1 MSDQKTVYKIYGM
14 EPHELTIQPY
24 NELMQEVLLDNKR
37 IAYNYFFE
45 NEALENFL
53 EAVQQDKIFA
63 HRWES
68 LERHENQNYYCDND
82 TNPLKTFDELRI
94 IDNETIRMM
103 EEFKKVGLP
112 SGLAAVLSLLNI
124 NKNHPLTINDVSMIQ
139 KTGAVVQMDPK
150 DYSSTLEIAL
160 QLKDSWNDECVSSIF
175 QHFGRTLEGQ
185 KNAYAIFSRI
195 SPEVSEKI
203 TTLNSPALHF
213 LNRFYK
219 DIESERYKSYEID
232 LLIKALNSI
241 TPELSYKLNNVMKAW
256 EFIIN
261 NNPVLSYGEPETL
274 SEYGYEKWVQMK
286 KELAHFGVEKM
297 SFQEYLLLD
306 DFKKKVS
313 TRVYRT
319 EKSEYVDLLF
329 ATVISVYGGAQIV
342 ETLFNQRDQYLTF
355 FQIVALVDYEKDYG
369 FVDSH
374 LLFPL
379 LEG

>member
-24 NELMQEVLLDNKR
+24 DELMQEILIDNKR
-37 IAYNYFFE
+37 IAFNYFFE
-45 NEALENFL
+45 NEALETIV
-53 EAVQQDKIFA
+53 EAIQQDKVFA
-63 HRWES
+63 HRWEEF
-68 LERHENQNYYCDND
+68 EREEDRRYYDGIP
-82 TNPLKTFDELRI
+82 NPLNTHDELRVI
-94 IDNETIRMM
+94 GSETVEML
-103 EEFKKVGLP
+103 ESFTKVGLP
-112 SGLAAVLSLLNI
+112 AGLAATLSILNI
-124 NKNHPLTINDVSMIQ
+124 DKENPLTMNDVPMIQ

-150 DYSSTLEIAL
+150 DYSSTLEIVL
-160 QLKDSWNDECVSSIF
+160 FLKENWNDECVSNIL
-175 QHFGRTLEGQ
+175 QHFGRTLDGQ
-185 KNAYAIFSRI
+185 KNAYGIFSRI

-232 LLIKALNSI
+232 LLIKALNSL
-241 TPELSYKLNNVMKAW
+241 TPELSHKLNNVMKAW

-329 ATVISVYGGAQIV
+329 ATVISVYGGAKIV

-374 LLFPL
+374 LLFSL
-379 LEG
+379 LEE

>member
-1 MSDQKTVYKIYGM
+1 MSEQKTVYKIYGM

-24 NELMQEVLLDNKR
+24 DELMQEILLDNKR
-37 IAYNYFFE
+37 IAFNYFFE
-45 NEALENFL
+45 NEALEIIV
-53 EAVQQDKIFA
+53 EAIQQDKVFA
-63 HRWES
+63 HRWEEF
-68 LERHENQNYYCDND
+68 EREEDRRYYDGIP
-82 TNPLKTFDELRI
+82 NPLNTHDELRVI
-94 IDNETIRMM
+94 GSETVEML
-103 EEFKKVGLP
+103 ESFTKVGLP
-112 SGLAAVLSLLNI
+112 AGLAATLSILNI
-124 NKNHPLTINDVSMIQ
+124 DKENPLTMNDVPMIQ

-150 DYSSTLEIAL
+150 DHSSTLEIVL
-160 QLKDSWNDECVSSIF
+160 FLKENWNDECVSNIL

-185 KNAYAIFSRI
+185 KNAYGIFSRI

-232 LLIKALNSI
+232 LLIKALNSL
-241 TPELSYKLNNVMKAW
+241 TPELSHKLNNVMKAW

-355 FQIVALVDYEKDYG
+355 FQIIALVDYEKDYG

-374 LLFPL
+374 LLFSL

>member
-24 NELMQEVLLDNKR
+24 DELMQEILIDNKR
-37 IAYNYFFE
+37 IAFNYFFE
-45 NEALENFL
+45 NEALETIV
-53 EAVQQDKIFA
+53 EAIQQDKVFA
-63 HRWES
+63 HRWEEF
-68 LERHENQNYYCDND
+68 EREEDRRYYDG
-82 TNPLKTFDELRI
+82 TPNPLNTHDELRVI
-94 IDNETIRMM
+94 GSETVEML
-103 EEFKKVGLP
+103 ESFTKVGLP
-112 SGLAAVLSLLNI
+112 AGLAATLSILNI
-124 NKNHPLTINDVSMIQ
+124 DKENPLTMNDVPMIQ

-150 DYSSTLEIAL
+150 DYSSTLEIVL
-160 QLKDSWNDECVSSIF
+160 FLKENWNDECVSNIL
-175 QHFGRTLEGQ
+175 QHFGRTLDGQ
-185 KNAYAIFSRI
+185 KNAYGIFSRI

-232 LLIKALNSI
+232 LLIKALNSL
-241 TPELSYKLNNVMKAW
+241 TPELSHKLNNVMKAW

-297 SFQEYLLLD
+297 SFQEYRLLD
-306 DFKKKVS
+306 DFKKKIS
-313 TRVYRT
+313 TRVYGT

-374 LLFPL
+374 LLFSL
-379 LEG
+379 LEE

>member
-24 NELMQEVLLDNKR
+24 DELMQEILIDNKR
-37 IAYNYFFE
+37 IAFNYFFE
-45 NEALENFL
+45 NEALETIV
-53 EAVQQDKIFA
+53 EAIQQDKVFA
-63 HRWES
+63 HRWEEF
-68 LERHENQNYYCDND
+68 EREEDRRYYDG
-82 TNPLKTFDELRI
+82 TPNPLNTHDELRVI
-94 IDNETIRMM
+94 GSETVEML
-103 EEFKKVGLP
+103 ESFTKVGLP
-112 SGLAAVLSLLNI
+112 AGLAATLSILNI
-124 NKNHPLTINDVSMIQ
+124 DKENPLTMNDVPMIQ

-150 DYSSTLEIAL
+150 DYSSTLEIVL
-160 QLKDSWNDECVSSIF
+160 FLKENWNDECVSNIL
-175 QHFGRTLEGQ
+175 QHFGRTLDGQ
-185 KNAYAIFSRI
+185 KNAYGIFSRI

-232 LLIKALNSI
+232 LLIKALNSL
-241 TPELSYKLNNVMKAW
+241 TPELSHKLNNVMKAW

-297 SFQEYLLLD
+297 SFQEYRLLD
-306 DFKKKVS
+306 DFKKKIS
-313 TRVYRT
+313 TRVYGT

-329 ATVISVYGGAQIV
+329 ATVISVYGGAKIV

-374 LLFPL
+374 LLFSL
-379 LEG
+379 LEE

>member
-24 NELMQEVLLDNKR
+24 DELMQEILIDNKR
-37 IAYNYFFE
+37 IAFNYFFE
-45 NEALENFL
+45 NEALETIV
-53 EAVQQDKIFA
+53 EAIQQDKVFA
-63 HRWES
+63 HRWEEF
-68 LERHENQNYYCDND
+68 EREEDRRYYDG
-82 TNPLKTFDELRI
+82 TPNPLNTHDELRVI
-94 IDNETIRMM
+94 GSETVEML
-103 EEFKKVGLP
+103 ESFTKVGLP
-112 SGLAAVLSLLNI
+112 AGLAATLSILNI
-124 NKNHPLTINDVSMIQ
+124 DKENPLTMNDVPMIQ

-150 DYSSTLEIAL
+150 DHSSTLEIVL
-160 QLKDSWNDECVSSIF
+160 FLKENWNDECVSNIL

-185 KNAYAIFSRI
+185 KSAYGIFSRI

-232 LLIKALNSI
+232 LLIKALNSL
-241 TPELSYKLNNVMKAW
+241 TPELSHKLNNVMKAW

>member
-24 NELMQEVLLDNKR
+24 DELMQEILIDNKR
-37 IAYNYFFE
+37 IAFNYFFE
-45 NEALENFL
+45 NEALETIV
-53 EAVQQDKIFA
+53 EAIQQDKVFA
-63 HRWES
+63 HRWEEF
-68 LERHENQNYYCDND
+68 EREEDRRYYDGIP
-82 TNPLKTFDELRI
+82 NPLNTHDELRVI
-94 IDNETIRMM
+94 GSETVEML
-103 EEFKKVGLP
+103 ESFTKVGLP
-112 SGLAAVLSLLNI
+112 AGLAATLSILNI
-124 NKNHPLTINDVSMIQ
+124 DKENPLTMNDVPMIQ

-150 DYSSTLEIAL
+150 DYSSTLEIVL
-160 QLKDSWNDECVSSIF
+160 FLKENWNDECVSNIL
-175 QHFGRTLEGQ
+175 QHFGRTLDGQ
-185 KNAYAIFSRI
+185 KNAYGIFSRI

-232 LLIKALNSI
+232 LLIKALNSL
-241 TPELSYKLNNVMKAW
+241 TPELSHKLNNVMKAW